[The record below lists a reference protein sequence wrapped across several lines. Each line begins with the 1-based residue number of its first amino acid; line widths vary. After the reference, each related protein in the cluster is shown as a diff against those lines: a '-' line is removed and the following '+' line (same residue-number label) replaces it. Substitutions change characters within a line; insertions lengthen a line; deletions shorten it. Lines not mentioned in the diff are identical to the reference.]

1 MALISSDSL
10 SSNFSGSWVASWR
23 KLRKSSWPGVPTPHL
38 HHGKKQWQI
47 TPETSTSHGTKKII
61 WRSCSCWSTHLYQ
74 KTDALEYIIYTLLE
88 TCQFASSIYFR
99 TSFEDL
105 GTRFLKIMPPPCQN
119 LKVRSCMS
127 VAECHLLNDMLGKL
141 EGCHVASSISPSSK
155 ELSISS
161 AASKESKERI
171 SIPVASK
178 TGGM

>member
-61 WRSCSCWSTHLYQ
+61 W
-74 KTDALEYIIYTLLE
+74 LLE

-105 GTRFLKIMPPPCQN
+105 GTPFLKIMPPPCQN